1 MVAQQKPKVVR
12 QHIYRRGSRRTEA
25 DLQNKVLGRVAGEL
39 AVIVAGVL
47 VALWI
52 EGWRQARTDA
62 VLEQEYL
69 QRIEADLLAD
79 SSRFAERM
87 AAEGRAATSAEA
99 AMRFAQEGWG
109 TGPDTI
115 AVLKS
120 YNFAGFINFLRL
132 QSTTWDDLVS
142 TGNLRI
148 LRDAGVRQALGAYHK
163 SATVQFLAEL
173 DDSRKEQ
180 VWYRYR
186 PALGRY
192 FPIDFENQLRLGDDE
207 IARPLPAIDF
217 ASLRRDPEVIAGLK
231 AASGLSFIYG
241 RSIGTLAD
249 ENEQVLSLVRRAR
262 RSR

>member
-1 MVAQQKPKVVR
+1 M
-12 QHIYRRGSRRTEA
+12 
-25 DLQNKVLGRVAGEL
+25 LGRVAGEL
-39 AVIVAGVL
+39 TVIIAGVL

-62 VLEQEYL
+62 VVEQEYL

-79 SSRFAERM
+79 SSRFAERIV
-87 AAEGRAATSAEA
+87 AEGRTAMSAEI
-99 AMRFAQEGWG
+99 AMRFAQDGWA
-109 TGPDTI
+109 TGLDTV

-148 LRDAGVRQALGAYHK
+148 LRDAEVRQALGAYHK

-173 DDSRKEQ
+173 DDNRKERI
-180 VWYRYR
+180 WYRYR
-186 PALGRY
+186 PALERY
-192 FPIDFENQLRLGDDE
+192 FPIDFSNQLRLSDDE

-231 AASGLSFIYG
+231 AASGSAFIYG
-241 RSIGTLAD
+241 REIGTLAG
-249 ENEQVLSLVRRAR
+249 ENEHVLSLVRRAR